1 MPREMCYVCRSPRS
15 RCYCPA
21 IRPMETRTEFVILMH
36 PMEHRKERTGTGR
49 LTNLCLRAS
58 RIIVGVGFDVN
69 GVVRDLIADASR
81 RSLLLYPSEDALE
94 PSAEALR
101 EGDLPLRVF
110 ILDGTWACASKMY
123 KSSAILQAL
132 PKLKIIP
139 RHESRWLFKRQ
150 PAPACLSTLEAVHEL
165 LLGLEEWGLD
175 SYPDK
180 DQLLAHFMR
189 LQRYQ
194 VESSGDPSRKH
205 HRVEIRG
212 KSLPR

>member
-1 MPREMCYVCRSPRS
+1 MPREMCYVCRSPRA

-21 IRPMETRTEFVILMH
+21 IKSMETRTDFVILMH
-36 PMEHRKERTGTGR
+36 PMEHRRERTGTGR
-49 LTNLCLRAS
+49 LTSLCLRGS
-58 RIIVGVGFDVN
+58 RIVVGVGFDGN
-69 GVVRDLIADASR
+69 GIVRDLIDDPSR
-81 RSLLLYPSEDALE
+81 RSLLLYPAADALE

-101 EGDLPLRVF
+101 EGGLPLRIF

-123 KSSAILQAL
+123 RSSSILRAL
-132 PKLKIIP
+132 PKIRINP

-150 PAPACLSTLEAVHEL
+150 PAPGCLSTLEAVHEL

-194 VESSGDPSRKH
+194 TESSGDPARKH
-205 HRVEIRG
+205 HRVDIRG
-212 KSLPR
+212 KTMTR